1 MPQEQAIKLQSALTN
16 VPFPIAATVVVDF
29 VVDVVVISSG
39 RGGDGG
45 GTGSGSSGLVVMA
58 VPTW

>member
-29 VVDVVVISSG
+29 VVDVVISSG

-45 GTGSGSSGLVVMA
+45 GTGSGSSGLVVVA